1 MMVTTL
7 FIFELNDHFL
17 FYKCILQNL
26 HKKISLDT
34 IPCKKRNH
42 FLIACSPFASF
53 LLTTYLDICQ

>member
-26 HKKISLDT
+26 HKKISLDDPMSKT
-34 IPCKKRNH
+34 
-42 FLIACSPFASF
+42 
-53 LLTTYLDICQ
+53 